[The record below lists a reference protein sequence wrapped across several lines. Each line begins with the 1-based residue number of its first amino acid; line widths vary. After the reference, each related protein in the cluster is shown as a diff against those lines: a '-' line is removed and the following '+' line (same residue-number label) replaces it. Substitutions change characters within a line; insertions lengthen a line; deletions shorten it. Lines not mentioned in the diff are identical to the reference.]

1 MAKATLVLKRKLK
14 SGEQGIY
21 IRLLH
26 LNEPAKYLKLPF
38 TAFPDQWDKD
48 LRRYKSSA
56 INFSRLNKSLNE
68 IEHEIDKIMSS
79 LDRSSSF
86 SYEAFRSIFLKDQK
100 LGSKTINEAFDE
112 KLVQLKLASRFGS
125 FKTYSNCRTSLQ
137 KYTSL
142 DIQFS
147 DIDFQLLKGF
157 ELFHINLGNKPNSYG
172 GYFRILRALHYEFCK
187 LNDLP
192 EPNIYRR
199 FNIARIKNEA
209 RKKSLNREQLMKL
222 IDYDPPSEAQVSAK
236 QIFLFSFYARGI
248 NLMDMLQL
256 TDKNLEGDVLVY
268 RRQKTGKQMK
278 IKLVDQALEILLYF
292 QNESPYLFP
301 YMREGDIAKYRIS
314 DINQNINRRLKL
326 ICYEI
331 GIEHITMYY
340 ARHTFAELQY
350 KAGIRIEIISQM
362 LGHSDLKTTQTYLRS
377 FSDDEVDDAAAKV
390 FDSLK

>member
-1 MAKATLVLKRKLK
+1 
-14 SGEQGIY
+14 
-21 IRLLH
+21 
-26 LNEPAKYLKLPF
+26 
-38 TAFPDQWDKD
+38 
-48 LRRYKSSA
+48 
-56 INFSRLNKSLNE
+56 
-68 IEHEIDKIMSS
+68 
-79 LDRSSSF
+79 
-86 SYEAFRSIFLKDQK
+86 
-100 LGSKTINEAFDE
+100 
-112 KLVQLKLASRFGS
+112 
-125 FKTYSNCRTSLQ
+125 
-137 KYTSL
+137 
-142 DIQFS
+142 
-147 DIDFQLLKGF
+147 
-157 ELFHINLGNKPNSYG
+157 
-172 GYFRILRALHYEFCK
+172 
-187 LNDLP
+187 
-192 EPNIYRR
+192 
-199 FNIARIKNEA
+199 
-209 RKKSLNREQLMKL
+209 
-222 IDYDPPSEAQVSAK
+222 
-236 QIFLFSFYARGI
+236 
-248 NLMDMLQL
+248 MLQL